1 MKRLVLTAL
10 LLNGAALAAGSAFA
24 AGAPLRDPTRPPQPA
39 VAHTRATGP
48 SVPVVSAILARD
60 GTDGT
65 KLRKAIVD
73 GRWVRAGDEIAG
85 GRIQAISADGVCW
98 MRRGQ
103 VHELRVVNPNS
114 IIKKPAAQPPG
125 AKGAA

>member
-1 MKRLVLTAL
+1 MKRVLMIA
-10 LLNGAALAAGSAFA
+10 LLNGAAVSAALATGM
-24 AGAPLRDPTRPPQPA
+24 PLRDPTRPPQPA
-39 VAHTRATGP
+39 AAHARAAGP

-60 GTDGT
+60 GADGA

-85 GRIQAISADGVCW
+85 GRVQAISADGVRW

-103 VHELRVVNPNS
+103 VHELRVTTSNS
-114 IIKKPAAQPPG
+114 TIKKPAAQPQG
-125 AKGAA
+125 AKGVP